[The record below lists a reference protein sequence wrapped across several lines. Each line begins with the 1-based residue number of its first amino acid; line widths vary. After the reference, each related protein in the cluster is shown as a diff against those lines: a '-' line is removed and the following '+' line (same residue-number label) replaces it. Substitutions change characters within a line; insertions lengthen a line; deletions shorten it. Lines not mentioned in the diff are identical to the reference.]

1 MFEADW
7 KPSSWDDEDGQRRHL
22 DVKDPKTA
30 TVDKTATKKAAPA
43 PAAKTAVKKTVKAAP
58 TTTDR
63 RAALIK

>member
-22 DVKDPKTA
+22 DVKDVKTA
-30 TVDKTATKKAAPA
+30 TVDKTKTAPA
-43 PAAKTAVKKTVKAAP
+43 PPAKTAVKKTVKAAP